1 MLFAY
6 LPKDGVYLLQDD
18 KNQPLHPDLYF
29 RFPETSHPLNISLA
43 NFFQNRAGF
52 FNYDAEV
59 LYTKYPYQIITLEK
73 FPELQ
78 QLALRINYFTEG
90 GVLDREIE

>member
-6 LPKDGVYLLQDD
+6 QPKDGVYLLQDD
-18 KNQPLHPDLYF
+18 ENQPLHPDLYF
-29 RFPETSHPLNISLA
+29 RFPETSHPLNTSLA
-43 NFFQNRAGF
+43 NFFQNQSGF
-52 FNYDAEV
+52 FNYDAGV
-59 LYTKYPYQIITLEK
+59 LYTKDTFQIITLEQ

-90 GVLDREIE
+90 GVLDLEIE